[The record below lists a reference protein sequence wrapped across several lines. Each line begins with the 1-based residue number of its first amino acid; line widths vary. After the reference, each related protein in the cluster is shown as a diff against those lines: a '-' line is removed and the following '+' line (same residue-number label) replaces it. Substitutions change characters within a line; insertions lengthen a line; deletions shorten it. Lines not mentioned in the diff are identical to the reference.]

1 MSVELSNDTFI
12 RMSGVCPQED
22 AESLLRL
29 LVEQPS
35 RAVDWT
41 GCDIA
46 HTAVIQVLLALRPD
60 MVGPPA
66 GDFLRTW
73 IEPLLRAQDVAR

>member
-1 MSVELSNDTFI
+1 MSVELSNEGLV
-12 RMSGVCPQED
+12 RLSGACPQED

-29 LVEQPS
+29 LVVQPG

-41 GCDIA
+41 ACDIA
-46 HTAVIQVLLALRPD
+46 HSAVIQVLLAIRPD

-73 IEPLLRAQDVAR
+73 IDPLLQGQDVAR